1 MIQKIPR
8 PRSRILNA
16 APTYP
21 FVSTRSLNR
30 LCLHPE
36 RNPQD
41 ESANSRQP
49 THLAVEKISSSPCRY
64 LESYI
69 HDGEQTEIL
78 FFSPSRFFPPQ
89 TSQPLARSHPP
100 HSISARRNIIRTI
113 AALLV
118 GWLDDWIAGSTL
130 LLLPTARSF
139 RFLFPIL
146 VFLDAA
152 GEREASLRPRRLVRS
167 RGHTARRRSAREKR
181 DIPAARECEKKRET
195 EKRTGSLTNSSKTF
209 RCNSAV
215 ITGGQREAGKLKK
228 KKGEEKWERK
238 RGWYRRGWKKTET
251 ERKWSKEWG
260 GEGESSPLWP
270 EGESPGEG
278 KRWRWLKWIL
288 RRHGRFTAFFSIVFF
303 ERHPVTGVRW
313 YFGRSSTTW
322 MGIDRPGKL
331 FRGLRKHGFVV
342 AACGSGSADSSWN
355 WRRMALDT
363 RLTTPFSDETPTR
376 KRCRGLSRHAHRSF
390 SPALANSLQSTL
402 LIDFQ
407 FDGTIL
413 QSYSTVF
420 LKLYST
426 INCLSDK
433 WNISDKC
440 TCSIHWLVKV
450 SGHSL

>member
-89 TSQPLARSHPP
+89 TSQPLTRSHPL

-152 GEREASLRPRRLVRS
+152 GEREASLRPQARKISWSHSPEALRS
-167 RGHTARRRSAREKR
+167 RKERYTSGKR
-181 DIPAARECEKKRET
+181 MEKKRET

-228 KKGEEKWERK
+228 KKGEEKWERE
-238 RGWYRRGWKKTET
+238 RERET
-251 ERKWSKEWG
+251 Q
-260 GEGESSPLWP
+260 
-270 EGESPGEG
+270 
-278 KRWRWLKWIL
+278 I
-288 RRHGRFTAFFSIVFF
+288 
-303 ERHPVTGVRW
+303 
-313 YFGRSSTTW
+313 
-322 MGIDRPGKL
+322 
-331 FRGLRKHGFVV
+331 
-342 AACGSGSADSSWN
+342 
-355 WRRMALDT
+355 
-363 RLTTPFSDETPTR
+363 
-376 KRCRGLSRHAHRSF
+376 
-390 SPALANSLQSTL
+390 
-402 LIDFQ
+402 
-407 FDGTIL
+407 
-413 QSYSTVF
+413 
-420 LKLYST
+420 
-426 INCLSDK
+426 
-433 WNISDKC
+433 
-440 TCSIHWLVKV
+440 
-450 SGHSL
+450 